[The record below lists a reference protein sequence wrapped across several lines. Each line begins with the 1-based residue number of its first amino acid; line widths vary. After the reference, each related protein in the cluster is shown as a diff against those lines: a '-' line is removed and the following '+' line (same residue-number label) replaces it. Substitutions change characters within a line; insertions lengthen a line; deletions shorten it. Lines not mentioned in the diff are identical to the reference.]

1 MKFKIKMN
9 TTNININNYTKKFD
23 NYPNDLI
30 EFAKKNNIELLP
42 LSSMKGQALAL
53 MSQEEIRGQKHISR
67 KDAVQFFK
75 NIGMETS
82 DAIQQFNKTT
92 GFKRIKN
99 RKILIN
105 NKFFIKLLI
114 LLIYLELNQFL

>member
-9 TTNININNYTKKFD
+9 TTNININNYIKKFD

-99 RKILIN
+99 RLSYFRK
-105 NKFFIKLLI
+105 
-114 LLIYLELNQFL
+114 